1 MAQDRDDNLSQIA
14 YEAQNYQQQAQFMQQ
29 QLNSIQLNIT
39 EIGSALGTLKNI
51 DKAKDNEILLPLGAG
66 THVNGKIT
74 DTQNILINI
83 GSGVIAQK
91 PLAEAVVILEERLSR
106 LESNRDKLQEALLE
120 LSKRLE
126 QLDIEAKQILAKR
139 GQK

>member
-1 MAQDRDDNLSQIA
+1 MAQDRDDNLSQIS

-66 THVNGKIT
+66 THVSGKIT

-126 QLDIEAKQILAKR
+126 QLDSEAKQILAKR